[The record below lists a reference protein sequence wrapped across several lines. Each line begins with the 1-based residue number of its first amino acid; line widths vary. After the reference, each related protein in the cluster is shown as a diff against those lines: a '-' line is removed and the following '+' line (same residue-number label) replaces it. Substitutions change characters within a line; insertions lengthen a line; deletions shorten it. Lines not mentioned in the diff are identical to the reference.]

1 MTFEEFDIH
10 CGDAI
15 EMWDGSSEDSPKM
28 ASFCGNGS
36 VIPPYL
42 LTSQNHLKIRYILQN
57 LLEGGAKEKQMGT
70 IYNVLTL

>member
-36 VIPPYL
+36 VIPPHL
-42 LTSQNHLKIRYILQN
+42 LTSQNHLKIRYSLQN
-57 LLEGGAKEKQMGT
+57 LLEIEAREEVRETK
-70 IYNVLTL
+70 YFLV